1 MNDNMPTGGRDD
13 ASETSGVPGSATPG
27 ESSVGGGERPGPS
40 RRRFFGTAA
49 ATAAAALAAGGV
61 GGYAIK
67 ASNDRDATSSGAASS
82 ATASSAA
89 EGTGAAKPGGATS
102 TDRSALIVPFYGVK
116 QAGITTAQQERMM
129 FASLDVTS
137 TDPKDLQF
145 LLGRWAALAARF
157 TAGKSVSSSPDDPA
171 APPLDTGEALDSGPY
186 SLTITVGLGA
196 SLFDDRFGLAGQM
209 PAALE
214 PLGTIPGDAVLQ
226 PALTGG
232 DLCIQACADDPQVV
246 FHAVRNMVRAAR
258 GTAVLRWSQ
267 LGFGR
272 ASATGAGQT
281 TPRNLMGFKDGTNN
295 IHADDVPATSEH
307 VWVGDETDQ
316 AWMKGGSYLVARKI
330 RMEIESWDTDDLDD
344 QEKIFGRTKVN
355 GDPLSGGTEFTPIDF
370 DKKAADGTP
379 VIDVRSHVRLASP
392 EANGGVR
399 ILRRGYNYTDGQDP
413 ETGKLAA
420 GLFFISY
427 QRNPHTQF
435 KVLQS
440 RLGASDLLNEY
451 IAHVGGGIWACPPG
465 VTAAGDWYAKSLF
478 RAI

>member
-1 MNDNMPTGGRDD
+1 MNGNTPTGGPGAD
-13 ASETSGVPGSATPG
+13 ASGPSGIPGSEPARHDTAAG
-27 ESSVGGGERPGPS
+27 SERRGPN

-49 ATAAAALAAGGV
+49 ATAAVALAAGGV

-67 ASNDRDATSSGAASS
+67 SSGEDDASS
-82 ATASSAA
+82 APSAPSTPTSTAA
-89 EGTGAAKPGGATS
+89 TAKPGGATT
-102 TDRSALIVPFYGVK
+102 TDKSSLIVPFYGAK
-116 QAGITTAQQERMM
+116 QAGITTSQQERLM

-137 TDPKDLQF
+137 TDPRDLQF

-157 TAGKSVSSSPDDPA
+157 TAGKTVSSSPDNPA

-186 SLTITVGLGA
+186 SLTVTVGLGA
-196 SLFDDRFGLAGQM
+196 SLFDDRFGLAKKM
-209 PAALE
+209 PAALK

-226 PALTGG
+226 PSLTGG

-246 FHAVRNMVRAAR
+246 FHAIRNMVRAAR

-295 IHADDVPATSEH
+295 IHADDVTATDDY
-307 VWVGDETDQ
+307 VWVGSETDQ

-344 QEKIFGRTKVN
+344 QEKIFGRTKVT

-370 DKKAADGTP
+370 NKKAADGKP
-379 VIDVRSHVRLASP
+379 VIDALSHVRLASP

-413 ETGKLAA
+413 NTGKLAA
-420 GLFFISY
+420 GLFFIAY
-427 QRNPHTQF
+427 QKDPHTQF

-465 VTAAGDWYAKSLF
+465 VSEAGDWFAKSLF
-478 RAI
+478 TAT